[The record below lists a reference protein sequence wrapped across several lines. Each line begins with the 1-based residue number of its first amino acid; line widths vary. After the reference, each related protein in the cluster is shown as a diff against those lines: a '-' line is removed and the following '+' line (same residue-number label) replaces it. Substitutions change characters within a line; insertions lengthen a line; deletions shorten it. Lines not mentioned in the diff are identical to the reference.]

1 MDADIKRQ
9 WVKALRS
16 GKYQQGAG
24 QLREYDKFCC
34 LGVLCDVL
42 NETWVP
48 HVAGDGVYGIH
59 YGNGSVNLE
68 TASLP
73 QRIIESLGL
82 NVDVETEDGYH
93 DVVAKL
99 IDLNDTSNP
108 FSVIAD
114 YIDEKL

>member
-9 WVKALRS
+9 WVEALRS

-24 QLREYDKFCC
+24 QLRQYDTYCC

-42 NETWVP
+42 NEPWFP
-48 HVAGDGVYGIH
+48 HECGGGVYGVR
-59 YGNGSVNLE
+59 YGDGLRVLE
-68 TASLP
+68 TSSLP
-73 QRIIESLGL
+73 RRIVESLGL
-82 NVDVETEDGYH
+82 DRVPNEDGYD